1 MSAHAFAGLRSAP
14 LHQYLPPCRYGC
26 GEMLVLSDG
35 YQCPICGYYR
45 SPDVNHPARRRSFPL
60 NDTILSHWVEL
71 WFVPGAD
78 TKSGCPVLL

>member
-45 SPDVNHPARRRSFPL
+45 SPDVNHPARRGS
-60 NDTILSHWVEL
+60 
-71 WFVPGAD
+71 
-78 TKSGCPVLL
+78 